1 MPEARSIT
9 YAESIREALDD
20 AMGSDESVF
29 LMGEDIGVYGG
40 AFGVTTGLL
49 EKYGADR
56 VRDTPISEIGIVG
69 IAVGAALIGMK
80 PVAEMQFS
88 DFTAHAMDQLC
99 NQAAKLHFMYG
110 GKAQV
115 PMVLRAPTGSGT
127 GAAAQHSQSI
137 ESWLT
142 NVPGLK
148 IVMPSNAADAKGLL
162 TAAIADPNP
171 VVFLEHKLLYKTK
184 DEVEPGGYS
193 GELGRAAVAH
203 EGRDVSIV
211 CWSAMVPKALAATG
225 SLKDQGID
233 AEVIDVRTLR
243 PLDRNAIVESVS
255 KTGRLLVVHESPLT
269 GGFGGEIA
277 ATVTESDAFDFLEAP
292 VKRLAGLETPIP
304 YNPELEKGVV
314 PQEEDIVKAAVA
326 ILAG

>member
-1 MPEARSIT
+1 MPEERSLT
-9 YAESIREALDD
+9 YAEAIRGALDD
-20 AMGSDESVF
+20 ALATDESVF

-49 EKYGADR
+49 AKYGTDR

-69 IAVGAALIGMK
+69 IAVGAALIGMR

-88 DFTAHAMDQLC
+88 DFTANAMDQLC

-110 GKAQV
+110 GEAQV

-137 ESWLT
+137 ESWLA

-148 IVMPSNAADAKGLL
+148 IVMPSNAADANALL

-184 DEVEPGGYS
+184 GEVPAECNGPG
-193 GELGRAAVAH
+193 LGHAAVAH

-211 CWSAMVPKALAATG
+211 CWSAMVPKALGAAR
-225 SLKDQGID
+225 SLRDQGID

-243 PLDRNAIVESVS
+243 PLDRSTIIGSVS

-314 PQEEDIVKAAVA
+314 PQEEDIVKVAVE
-326 ILAG
+326 IMAG

>member
-1 MPEARSIT
+1 MPEARSVT
-9 YAESIREALDD
+9 YAEAIRDALDE
-20 AMGSDESVF
+20 AMASDESVL
-29 LMGEDIGVYGG
+29 LMGEDIGTYGG
-40 AFGVTTGLL
+40 AFGVTSGLL
-49 EKYGADR
+49 EKYGEAR
-56 VRDTPISEIGIVG
+56 VRDTPISEVGIVG
-69 IAVGAALIGMK
+69 IAVGAALVGMR

-88 DFTAHAMDQLC
+88 DFTANAMDQLC

-110 GKAQV
+110 GGAQV

-137 ESWLT
+137 ESWLA

-148 IVMPSNAADAKGLL
+148 IVMPSNAADARSLL

-184 DEVEPGGYS
+184 GEVEAESYG
-193 GELGRAAVAH
+193 GELGKAAVPH
-203 EGRDVSIV
+203 EGKDVSIV
-211 CWSAMVPKALAATG
+211 CWSAMVPKALAAG
-225 SLKDQGID
+225 RSLKDQGID
-233 AEVIDVRTLR
+233 AEIVDVRTLR
-243 PLDRNAIVESVS
+243 PLDRRTLVDSVS

-269 GGFGGEIA
+269 GGFGAEIA
-277 ATVTESDAFDFLEAP
+277 ASVSESEAFDFLEAP

-314 PQEEDIVKAAVA
+314 PQEEDIVKAAVE
-326 ILAG
+326 IMAG

>member
-1 MPEARSIT
+1 MPETRSIT
-9 YAESIREALDD
+9 YAEAIREALDE
-20 AMGSDESVF
+20 AMSSDESVF
-29 LMGEDIGVYGG
+29 LLGEDIGVYGG

-49 EKYGADR
+49 KKFGESR

-69 IAVGAALIGMK
+69 IAVGAALVGMR

-88 DFTAHAMDQLC
+88 DFTANAMDQLC

-137 ESWLT
+137 ESWLL

-171 VVFLEHKLLYKTK
+171 VVFLEHKLLYKVK
-184 DEVEPGGYS
+184 GELPQDAPGA
-193 GELGRAAVAH
+193 ELGRSSVAH
-203 EGRDVSIV
+203 EGRDVTIV
-211 CWSAMVPKALAATG
+211 CWSAMVPKALAAAR
-225 SLKDQGID
+225 SLSDQGID
-233 AEVIDVRTLR
+233 AEVIDVCTLR
-243 PLDRNAIVESVS
+243 PLDRNTIISSVS

-277 ATVTESDAFDFLEAP
+277 ATVTESEAFDFLEAP
-292 VKRLAGLETPIP
+292 VKRLAGLEVPIP
-304 YNPELEKGVV
+304 YNPDLEKGVV
-314 PQEEDIVKAAVA
+314 PQEEDIVKAAVET
-326 ILAG
+326 LAG

>member
-1 MPEARSIT
+1 MPETRSIT
-9 YAESIREALDD
+9 YAEAIREALDE
-20 AMGSDESVF
+20 AMASDDSVF

-49 EKYGADR
+49 KKYGEER

-69 IAVGAALIGMK
+69 VAVGAALMGMK

-88 DFTAHAMDQLC
+88 DFTANAMDQLC

-137 ESWLT
+137 ESWLL

-148 IVMPSNAADAKGLL
+148 VVMPSSAADAKGLL
-162 TAAIADPNP
+162 AAAIGDPNP
-171 VVFLEHKLLYKTK
+171 VVFLEHKLLYKLK
-184 DEVEPGGYS
+184 GEVPGGRLGS
-193 GELGRAAVAH
+193 DLGRAAVAR
-203 EGRDVSIV
+203 EGKDVTVV
-211 CWSAMVPKALAATG
+211 CWSAMVPKALAAAG
-225 SLKDQGID
+225 SLEDQGID

-243 PLDRNAIVESVS
+243 PLDRGTMVESVS

-277 ATVTESDAFDFLEAP
+277 ATIAESDAFDFLEAP
-292 VKRLAGLETPIP
+292 VKRLAGLEVPIP

-314 PQEEDIVKAAVA
+314 PQEEDIVKAAVEIFSA
-326 ILAG
+326 

>member
-9 YAESIREALDD
+9 YAEAIREALDGAMASDD
-20 AMGSDESVF
+20 AVF

-56 VRDTPISEIGIVG
+56 VRDTPISEVGIVG
-69 IAVGAALIGMK
+69 IAVGAALVGMR

-88 DFTAHAMDQLC
+88 DFTANAMDQLC

-115 PMVLRAPTGSGT
+115 PLVLRAPTGSGT

-137 ESWLT
+137 ESWLA

-148 IVMPSNAADAKGLL
+148 IVMPSNAADAKDLL

-184 DEVEPGGYS
+184 GEVRTESSSGG
-193 GELGRAAVAH
+193 LGRAAVAQ
-203 EGRDVSIV
+203 EGEDVSIV
-211 CWSAMVPKALAATG
+211 CWSAMVPKALDAAG

-243 PLDRNAIVESVS
+243 PLDRSTIVESVA

-314 PQEEDIVKAAVA
+314 PQEEDIVKAAVE
-326 ILAG
+326 IMTG